1 MFPDFFYPP
10 LCDTL
15 DLQNFYLAMMSL
27 REKTEKLKSLIQK
40 MDRVLIAFSGGVD
53 STLVLAIA
61 HEVLGRNVLAVTAQ
75 SDSVPNRER
84 EACHRLS
91 QEIGAEHIFIQTNEM
106 SNPDY
111 KANPANRCYHCKT
124 ELYSCLKKVALEKK
138 FPYILNGINTD
149 DLGDYRPGIDA
160 ARENEVRS
168 PLVEAGFNK
177 QNIRDL
183 AQQMEL
189 SIWDKPAMACLSSR
203 IPYGEQV
210 THEKLKRIEKAED
223 LLLAMGFK
231 QLRVRHHGETA
242 RIELGQNEMQQFT
255 ANIESTVKEKFKV
268 LGFHSVYLDPKGY
281 RMGSLNEVLK
291 EKTDYV

>member
-1 MFPDFFYPP
+1 
-10 LCDTL
+10 
-15 DLQNFYLAMMSL
+15 MSL
-27 REKTEKLKSLIQK
+27 KEKTENLKTLIRE
-40 MDRVLIAFSGGVD
+40 MDHALVAFSGGVD

-61 HEVLGRNVLAVTAQ
+61 HEVLGKNVLAATAQ
-75 SDSVPNRER
+75 SASVPDREM
-84 EACHRLS
+84 EACRRLS
-91 QEIGAEHIFIQTNEM
+91 QEIGAEHIFIQTDEM
-106 SNPDY
+106 SNPNY
-111 KANPANRCYHCKT
+111 QANPANRCYHCKT
-124 ELYSCLKKVALEKK
+124 ELYSCLKKVAVEKG
-138 FPYILNGINTD
+138 FPCILNGINTD

-203 IPYGEQV
+203 IPYGEPV

-231 QLRVRHHGETA
+231 QLRVRHQGETA
-242 RIELGQNEMQQFT
+242 KIELGQNEMSQFT
-255 ANIESTVKEKFKV
+255 ASIEGIVKEKFQE
-268 LGFHSVYLDPKGY
+268 LGFQSVYLDPKGY

>member
-1 MFPDFFYPP
+1 
-10 LCDTL
+10 
-15 DLQNFYLAMMSL
+15 MSL
-27 REKTEKLKSLIQK
+27 KEKTEKLKSLVSK
-40 MDRVLIAFSGGVD
+40 MDRVLVAFSGGVD

-61 HEVLGRNVLAVTAQ
+61 HEVLGENVLAVTAK
-75 SDSVPNRER
+75 SDSVPDRER
-84 EACHRLS
+84 EACRHLS

-106 SNPDY
+106 NNPSY
-111 KANPANRCYHCKT
+111 QANPANRCYHCKT
-124 ELYSCLKKVALEKK
+124 ELYSCLKKVAEEKQ
-138 FPYILNGINTD
+138 FPYILNGINTN

-168 PLVEAGFNK
+168 PLVEAGFTK
-177 QNIRDL
+177 QDIRDL
-183 AQQMEL
+183 ARQMEL

-210 THEKLKRIEKAED
+210 SHDKLKRIEKAED

-231 QLRVRHHGETA
+231 QLRVRHYGETA
-242 RIELGQNEMQQFT
+242 RIELAQNEMIKFT
-255 ANIESTVKEKFKV
+255 PKIENFVNEKFHK
-268 LGFHSVYLDPKGY
+268 LGFKSVHLDPKGY